1 MLTAGRFRRK
11 PAMGTSWLALMLLIP
26 ALALG
31 AEAFSP
37 FGSLQQRLVKDGFSP
52 AYIQRLYADPR
63 AGFDTRGVSLYFVHR
78 ESSLNYDQ
86 FLDAAPI
93 AKARQYMADH
103 AEALTRAERRYGVDR
118 EVITAIAL
126 VETRLGTYVGKR
138 AVFNTLSTMAALA
151 DTAVRNR
158 LWADVSGDTR
168 LSRTAFED
176 KARSK
181 AGWAYNELRAFLTY
195 VGTEENLDP
204 LEIQGS
210 YAGAMGICQFMPS
223 NIGKLAADGNGDGRI
238 NLFDHDDAIMS
249 IASYLNHYGWY
260 QGIPEDGA
268 YKAVYRYNHSRYY
281 VNTILEIRRVLSKT

>member
-1 MLTAGRFRRK
+1 MLTDRQFRRG
-11 PAMGTSWLALMLLIP
+11 PALWAPWLALMLLIP
-26 ALALG
+26 ALALA
-31 AEAFSP
+31 AEASSP
-37 FGSLQQRLVKDGFSP
+37 FGSLRQRLVKDGFSP
-52 AYIQRLYADPR
+52 AQIQRLYADHR
-63 AGFDTRGVSLYFVHR
+63 AKFDTRGVSLYFVHR
-78 ESSLNYDQ
+78 ESTLNYDQ
-86 FLDAAPI
+86 FLNAAPI
-93 AKARQYMADH
+93 AKARQYMADY
-103 AEALTRAERRYGVDR
+103 ADALTRAERRYGVDR

-138 AVFNTLSTMAALA
+138 SVFNTLSTMAALA

-158 LWADVSGDTR
+158 LWAEVSGDTR
-168 LSRTAFED
+168 LTRSAFED

-181 AGWAYNELRAFLTY
+181 SGWAYNELLAFLTY
-195 VGTEENLDP
+195 VGTEGLDA

-223 NIGKLAADGNGDGRI
+223 NIAKLAADGNGDGRI

-260 QGIPEDGA
+260 RGIPEDGA

-281 VNTILEIRRVLSKT
+281 VNTILEIRRVLKRT